1 MPKKSK
7 ETIVDTP
14 FYQYLW
20 SFYADHKKEIW
31 REYKPLT
38 RGILSRADYTDAS
51 AFLRKPQYE
60 AFEMYVF
67 LKEFLNTPK
76 LGELFE
82 NWCNNRGNFR
92 YERTPVLQN
101 ERQYKLFQYQ
111 DAESI
116 NPSVAQLKNMQ
127 QDYANYI
134 FALTMGT
141 GKTILMAVCIF
152 YEFLLA
158 NKYPQDE
165 LYCHN
170 ALVLAPD
177 TTVRESLREIMT
189 FDKSKVFAPSYA
201 KILDTKL
208 RFHFLEGDGISLN
221 TLDGS
226 DFNIIIANSQKI
238 ILKRKNKADDAQ
250 TLLFKDDKYAEAVQ
264 NDPNAD
270 LYEIEDEKELTANQR
285 YKKLSRLTQ
294 LGIYVDEAHHAFG
307 KALANDMT
315 DRKAKT
321 SLRLTIDHLANE
333 LNQAGTKVVA
343 CYNYTGTPYADN
355 RLMPEVVYAYGLKEA
370 IDNHYLKEANIIDY
384 NNVKSNEF
392 VHAVVDEFLKK
403 HRNKNG
409 EFKRYENMLPKL
421 AFFAST
427 IDELQKDLRPA
438 LEKAL
443 MEAGISLDTIL
454 VNVGDDKLTKTD
466 DLREFKLLDTP
477 ESTKQFILLVG
488 KGKEGWNCRSLFGV
502 SLFRKP
508 DSTIFVLQATMR
520 CLRSITTIQQTGQIF
535 LSTENLS
542 ILQNELQENYRMSV
556 DELRV
561 KKSAEKK
568 MRRIYV
574 RKVVEVKVIEQIPEF
589 KTTALHPQEY
599 TIFDAQYDCRKYVKT
614 KSEHSIR
621 DVHGESE
628 REILSAKEH
637 RKFTRYSL
645 IAELSM
651 YLTQHIK
658 NDDGT
663 LNIRHSPTEIES
675 LLERS
680 SDGLDVILEKVN
692 QNNDI
697 LYDYLIPK
705 LFSLLY
711 KVEYSDGE
719 PREVT
724 KYLVKHVPEEGGSSV
739 SDPYFEF
746 VFDDDKYISDDTK
759 EYSKYNQSSTGNGKS
774 FNLSGYGFDSMPEL
788 DFFRTNLFENE
799 HIKHIWFTGM
809 LTHGQS
815 DFLVRYIDPES
826 HALRSYYP
834 DFLVEMDSG
843 NFCIIEIKGENLI
856 PDADTQAKAEY
867 ASRMFSGKHGMAYL
881 FVPSHNAHSLLMEI
895 LSDEKSIQFGL
906 EQNV

>member
-92 YERTPVLQN
+92 YDRTPVLQS

-116 NPSVAQLKNMQ
+116 KPSVAQLKKLQ

-177 TTVRESLREIMT
+177 TTVRESLREIIT

-208 RFHFLEGDGISLN
+208 RFHFLDGDGISLN

-307 KALANDMT
+307 KTLANDMT

-333 LNQAGTKVVA
+333 LNAAGTKVVA

-370 IDNHYLKEANIIDY
+370 IDNHYLKEALILDY
-384 NNVKSNEF
+384 DNVKSAEF
-392 VHAVVDEFLKK
+392 VQNVVQSFVDA
-403 HRNKNG
+403 HRDKNG
-409 EFKRYENMLPKL
+409 DFKRYENMLPKL
-421 AFFAST
+421 ALFGST
-427 IDELQKDLRPA
+427 VDELQKELRPA
-438 LEKAL
+438 LESAL
-443 MEAGISLDTIL
+443 IKAGISLDTIL
-454 VNVGDDKLTKTD
+454 VNVGDEKLTKPD

-502 SLFRKP
+502 ALFRKP

-520 CLRSITTIQQTGQIF
+520 CLRSITNIQQTGQIF
-535 LSTENLS
+535 LSTENLE
-542 ILQNELQENYRMSV
+542 ILQKELQENYRMSV
-556 DELRV
+556 EELTVRKPKD
-561 KKSAEKK
+561 KKV
-568 MRRIYV
+568 RRICI

-589 KTTALHPQEY
+589 KTTPLHPGEF
-599 TIFDAQYDCRKYVKT
+599 TIFDNDYNPEHYRKT
-614 KSEHSIR
+614 QGEHSLC
-621 DVHGESE
+621 DVQTETV
-628 REILSAKEH
+628 RKEIQTNAQ

-645 IAELSM
+645 VAELSL

-658 NDDGT
+658 NEDGSLT
-663 LNIRHSPTEIES
+663 IRHSPSEIER
-675 LLERS
+675 LLERA
-680 SDGLDVILEKVN
+680 SDGVDRILSEVN
-692 QNNDI
+692 RNNDV
-697 LYDYLIPK
+697 LYDYLVPK

-711 KVEYSDGE
+711 KVEYTDGE

-724 KYLVKHVPEEGGSSV
+724 KYLAKHVPDDGLS
-739 SDPYFEF
+739 F

-788 DFFRTNLFENE
+788 NFFRTNLFENE

-815 DFLVRYIDPES
+815 DFLVRYIDPET

>member
-92 YERTPVLQN
+92 YDRTPVLQS

-116 NPSVAQLKNMQ
+116 KPSVAQLKKLQ

-177 TTVRESLREIMT
+177 TTVRESLREIIT

-250 TLLFKDDKYAEAVQ
+250 ILLFKDDKYAKAVQ

-307 KALANDMT
+307 KTLANDMT

-333 LNQAGTKVVA
+333 LNAAGTKVVA

-370 IDNHYLKEANIIDY
+370 IDNHYLKEALILDY
-384 NNVKSNEF
+384 DNVKSAEF
-392 VHAVVDEFLKK
+392 VQNVVQSFVDA
-403 HRNKNG
+403 HRDKNG
-409 EFKRYENMLPKL
+409 DFKRYENMLPKL
-421 AFFAST
+421 ALFGST
-427 IDELQKDLRPA
+427 VDELQKELRPA
-438 LEKAL
+438 LESAL
-443 MEAGISLDTIL
+443 IKAGISLDTIL
-454 VNVGDDKLTKTD
+454 VNVGDEKLTKPD

-502 SLFRKP
+502 ALFRKP

-520 CLRSITTIQQTGQIF
+520 CLRSITNIQQTGQIF
-535 LSTENLS
+535 LSTENLE
-542 ILQNELQENYRMSV
+542 ILQKELQENYRMSV
-556 DELRV
+556 EELTVRKPKD
-561 KKSAEKK
+561 KKV
-568 MRRIYV
+568 RRICI

-589 KTTALHPQEY
+589 KTTPLHPGEF
-599 TIFDAQYDCRKYVKT
+599 TIFDNDYNPEHYRKT
-614 KSEHSIR
+614 QGEHSLC
-621 DVHGESE
+621 DVQTETV
-628 REILSAKEH
+628 RKEIQTNAQ

-645 IAELSM
+645 VAELSL

-658 NDDGT
+658 NEDGSLT
-663 LNIRHSPTEIES
+663 IRHSPSEIEW
-675 LLERS
+675 LLERA
-680 SDGLDVILEKVN
+680 SDGVDRILSEVN
-692 QNNDI
+692 RNNDV
-697 LYDYLIPK
+697 LYDYLVPK

-711 KVEYSDGE
+711 KVEYTDGE

-724 KYLVKHVPEEGGSSV
+724 KYLAKHVPDDGLL
-739 SDPYFEF
+739 F
-746 VFDDDKYISDDTK
+746 VFDDDKYISDEAK
-759 EYSKYNQSSTGNGKS
+759 GYNKYNQSSGGNGKS
-774 FNLSGYGFDSMPEL
+774 FNLSGYGFDSKPEL

>member
-82 NWCNNRGNFR
+82 NWCNNKGNFR
-92 YERTPVLQN
+92 YDRTPVLQS

-116 NPSVAQLKNMQ
+116 KPSVAQLKKLQ

-238 ILKRKNKADDAQ
+238 ILKRKNKTDDAQ

-264 NDPNAD
+264 SDPNAD

-307 KALANDMT
+307 KTLANDMT

-333 LNQAGTKVVA
+333 LNAAGTKVVA

-370 IDNHYLKEANIIDY
+370 IDNRYLKEALILDY
-384 NNVKSNEF
+384 DNVKSAEF
-392 VHAVVDEFLKK
+392 VQNAVQSFVDA
-403 HRNKNG
+403 HRDKNG
-409 EFKRYENMLPKL
+409 DFKRYENRLPKL
-421 AFFAST
+421 ALFGST
-427 IDELQKDLRPA
+427 IDELQQELRPA
-438 LEKAL
+438 LESAL
-443 MEAGISLDTIL
+443 IKAGISLDTIL
-454 VNVGDDKLTKTD
+454 VNVGDEKLTKPD

-502 SLFRKP
+502 ALFRKP

-520 CLRSITTIQQTGQIF
+520 CLRSITNIQQTGQIF
-535 LSTENLS
+535 LSTENLD
-542 ILQNELQENYRMSV
+542 ILQKELQENYRMSV
-556 DELRV
+556 EELTVRKPKDKNV
-561 KKSAEKK
+561 
-568 MRRIYV
+568 RRIYV

-589 KTTALHPQEY
+589 KTTPLHPGEF
-599 TIFDAQYDCRKYVKT
+599 TIFDNDYNPEHYRKT
-614 KSEHSIR
+614 QGEHSLC
-621 DVHGESE
+621 DVQTETV
-628 REILSAKEH
+628 RKEIQTNAQ

-645 IAELSM
+645 VAELSL
-651 YLTQHIK
+651 YLTQHI
-658 NDDGT
+658 NNEDGSLT
-663 LNIRHSPTEIES
+663 IRHSPSEIER
-675 LLERS
+675 LLERA
-680 SDGLDVILEKVN
+680 SDGVDRILSEVN
-692 QNNDI
+692 RNNDV
-697 LYDYLIPK
+697 LYDYLVPK

-711 KVEYSDGE
+711 KVEYTDGE

-724 KYLVKHVPEEGGSSV
+724 KYLAKHVPDDGL
-739 SDPYFEF
+739 PF
-746 VFDDDKYISDDTK
+746 VFDDDKYISDEAK
-759 EYSKYNQSSTGNGKS
+759 GYNKYNQSSGGNGKS
-774 FNLSGYGFDSMPEL
+774 FNLSGYGFDSKPEL

>member
-92 YERTPVLQN
+92 YDRTPVLQS

-116 NPSVAQLKNMQ
+116 KPSVAQLKKLQ

-307 KALANDMT
+307 KTLANDMT

-370 IDNHYLKEANIIDY
+370 IDNHYLKEALILDY
-384 NNVKSNEF
+384 DNVKSAEF
-392 VHAVVDEFLKK
+392 VQNVVQSFVDA
-403 HRNKNG
+403 HRDKNG
-409 EFKRYENMLPKL
+409 DFKRYENMLPKL
-421 AFFAST
+421 ALFGST
-427 IDELQKDLRPA
+427 VDELQKELRPA
-438 LEKAL
+438 LESAL
-443 MEAGISLDTIL
+443 IKAGISLDTIL
-454 VNVGDDKLTKTD
+454 VNVGDEKLTKPD

-502 SLFRKP
+502 ALFRKP

-520 CLRSITTIQQTGQIF
+520 CLRSITNIQQTGQIF
-535 LSTENLS
+535 LSTENLE
-542 ILQNELQENYRMSV
+542 ILQKELQENYRMSV
-556 DELRV
+556 EELTVRKPKD
-561 KKSAEKK
+561 KKV
-568 MRRIYV
+568 RRICI

-589 KTTALHPQEY
+589 KTTPLHPGEF
-599 TIFDAQYDCRKYVKT
+599 TIFDNDYNPEHYRKT
-614 KSEHSIR
+614 QGEHSLC
-621 DVHGESE
+621 DVQTETV
-628 REILSAKEH
+628 RKEIQTNAQ

-645 IAELSM
+645 VAELSL

-658 NDDGT
+658 NEDGSLT
-663 LNIRHSPTEIES
+663 IRHSPSEIER
-675 LLERS
+675 LLERA
-680 SDGLDVILEKVN
+680 SDGVDRILSEVN
-692 QNNDI
+692 RNNDV
-697 LYDYLIPK
+697 LYDYLVPK

-711 KVEYSDGE
+711 KVEYTDGE

-724 KYLVKHVPEEGGSSV
+724 KYLAKHVPDDGL
-739 SDPYFEF
+739 PF
-746 VFDDDKYISDDTK
+746 VFDDDKYISDEAK
-759 EYSKYNQSSTGNGKS
+759 GYNKYNQSSGGNGKS
-774 FNLSGYGFDSMPEL
+774 FNLSGYGFDSKPEL

-815 DFLVRYIDPES
+815 DFLVRYIDPDS

>member
-1 MPKKSK
+1 
-7 ETIVDTP
+7 
-14 FYQYLW
+14 
-20 SFYADHKKEIW
+20 
-31 REYKPLT
+31 
-38 RGILSRADYTDAS
+38 
-51 AFLRKPQYE
+51 
-60 AFEMYVF
+60 
-67 LKEFLNTPK
+67 
-76 LGELFE
+76 
-82 NWCNNRGNFR
+82 
-92 YERTPVLQN
+92 
-101 ERQYKLFQYQ
+101 
-111 DAESI
+111 
-116 NPSVAQLKNMQ
+116 
-127 QDYANYI
+127 
-134 FALTMGT
+134 
-141 GKTILMAVCIF
+141 
-152 YEFLLA
+152 
-158 NKYPQDE
+158 
-165 LYCHN
+165 
-170 ALVLAPD
+170 
-177 TTVRESLREIMT
+177 
-189 FDKSKVFAPSYA
+189 
-201 KILDTKL
+201 
-208 RFHFLEGDGISLN
+208 
-221 TLDGS
+221 
-226 DFNIIIANSQKI
+226 
-238 ILKRKNKADDAQ
+238 
-250 TLLFKDDKYAEAVQ
+250 
-264 NDPNAD
+264 
-270 LYEIEDEKELTANQR
+270 
-285 YKKLSRLTQ
+285 
-294 LGIYVDEAHHAFG
+294 
-307 KALANDMT
+307 
-315 DRKAKT
+315 
-321 SLRLTIDHLANE
+321 
-333 LNQAGTKVVA
+333 
-343 CYNYTGTPYADN
+343 
-355 RLMPEVVYAYGLKEA
+355 
-370 IDNHYLKEANIIDY
+370 
-384 NNVKSNEF
+384 
-392 VHAVVDEFLKK
+392 
-403 HRNKNG
+403 
-409 EFKRYENMLPKL
+409 
-421 AFFAST
+421 
-427 IDELQKDLRPA
+427 
-438 LEKAL
+438 
-443 MEAGISLDTIL
+443 
-454 VNVGDDKLTKTD
+454 
-466 DLREFKLLDTP
+466 
-477 ESTKQFILLVG
+477 
-488 KGKEGWNCRSLFGV
+488 
-502 SLFRKP
+502 
-508 DSTIFVLQATMR
+508 
-520 CLRSITTIQQTGQIF
+520 
-535 LSTENLS
+535 
-542 ILQNELQENYRMSV
+542 MSV

-628 REILSAKEH
+628 REILSAKEQ

-663 LNIRHSPTEIES
+663 LTIRHSPTEIES

-746 VFDDDKYISDDTK
+746 VFDDDKYISDEAK
-759 EYSKYNQSSTGNGKS
+759 GYNKYNQSSGGNGKS
-774 FNLSGYGFDSMPEL
+774 FNLSGYGFDSKPEL

-881 FVPSHNAHSLLMEI
+881 FVPSHNAHCLLMEI

>member
-82 NWCNNRGNFR
+82 NWCDNKGNFR
-92 YERTPVLQN
+92 YDRTPVLQN

-116 NPSVAQLKNMQ
+116 KPSVAQLKNMQ

-238 ILKRKNKADDAQ
+238 ILKRKNKTDDAQ
-250 TLLFKDDKYAEAVQ
+250 TLLFKDDKYAESVQ
-264 NDPNAD
+264 SDPNAD

-307 KALANDMT
+307 KTLANDMT

-333 LNQAGTKVVA
+333 LNAAGTKVVA

-370 IDNHYLKEANIIDY
+370 IDNHYLKEALILDY
-384 NNVKSNEF
+384 DNVKSAEF
-392 VHAVVDEFLKK
+392 VQNVVQSFVDA
-403 HRNKNG
+403 HRDKNG
-409 EFKRYENMLPKL
+409 DFKRYENMLPKL
-421 AFFAST
+421 ALFGST
-427 IDELQKDLRPA
+427 VDELQKELRPA
-438 LEKAL
+438 LESAL
-443 MEAGISLDTIL
+443 IKAGISLDTIL
-454 VNVGDDKLTKTD
+454 VNVGDEKLTKPD

-502 SLFRKP
+502 ALFRKP

-520 CLRSITTIQQTGQIF
+520 CLRSITNIQQTGQIF
-535 LSTENLS
+535 LSTENLE
-542 ILQNELQENYRMSV
+542 ILQKELQENYRMSV
-556 DELRV
+556 EELTVRKPKD
-561 KKSAEKK
+561 KKV
-568 MRRIYV
+568 RRICI

-589 KTTALHPQEY
+589 KTTPLHPGEF
-599 TIFDAQYDCRKYVKT
+599 TIFDNDYNPEHYRKT
-614 KSEHSIR
+614 QGEHSLC
-621 DVHGESE
+621 DVQTETV
-628 REILSAKEH
+628 RKEIQTNAQ

-645 IAELSM
+645 VAELSL

-658 NDDGT
+658 NEDGSLT
-663 LNIRHSPTEIES
+663 IRHSPSEIER
-675 LLERS
+675 LLERA
-680 SDGLDVILEKVN
+680 SDGVDRILSEVN
-692 QNNDI
+692 RNNDV
-697 LYDYLIPK
+697 LYDYLVPK

-711 KVEYSDGE
+711 KVEYTDGE

-724 KYLVKHVPEEGGSSV
+724 KYLAKHVPDDGLS
-739 SDPYFEF
+739 F
-746 VFDDDKYISDDTK
+746 VFDDDKYISDEAK
-759 EYSKYNQSSTGNGKS
+759 GYNKYNQSSGGNGKS
-774 FNLSGYGFDSMPEL
+774 FNLSGYGFDSKPEL

>member
-92 YERTPVLQN
+92 YDRTPVLQS

-116 NPSVAQLKNMQ
+116 KPSVAQLKKLQ

-250 TLLFKDDKYAEAVQ
+250 ILLFKDDKYAKAVQ

-307 KALANDMT
+307 KALVNDMT

-370 IDNHYLKEANIIDY
+370 IDNHYLKEALILDY
-384 NNVKSNEF
+384 DNVKSAEF
-392 VHAVVDEFLKK
+392 VQNVVQSFVDA
-403 HRNKNG
+403 HRDKNG
-409 EFKRYENMLPKL
+409 DFKRYENMLPKL
-421 AFFAST
+421 ALFGST
-427 IDELQKDLRPA
+427 VDELQKELRPA
-438 LEKAL
+438 LESAL
-443 MEAGISLDTIL
+443 IKAGISLDTIL
-454 VNVGDDKLTKTD
+454 VNVGDEKLTKPD

-502 SLFRKP
+502 ALFRKP

-520 CLRSITTIQQTGQIF
+520 CLRSITNIQQTGQIF
-535 LSTENLS
+535 LSTENLE
-542 ILQNELQENYRMSV
+542 ILQKELQENYRMSV
-556 DELRV
+556 EELTVRKPKD
-561 KKSAEKK
+561 KKV
-568 MRRIYV
+568 RRICI

-589 KTTALHPQEY
+589 KTTPLHPGEF
-599 TIFDAQYDCRKYVKT
+599 TIFDNDYNPEHYRKT
-614 KSEHSIR
+614 QGEHSLC
-621 DVHGESE
+621 DVQTETV
-628 REILSAKEH
+628 RKEIQTNVQ

-645 IAELSM
+645 VAELSL

-658 NDDGT
+658 NEDGSLT
-663 LNIRHSPTEIES
+663 IRHSPSEIER
-675 LLERS
+675 LLERA
-680 SDGLDVILEKVN
+680 SDGVDRILSEVN
-692 QNNDI
+692 RNNDV
-697 LYDYLIPK
+697 LYDYLVPK

-711 KVEYSDGE
+711 KVEYTDGE

-724 KYLVKHVPEEGGSSV
+724 KYLAKHVPDDGL
-739 SDPYFEF
+739 PF
-746 VFDDDKYISDDTK
+746 VFDDDKYISDEAK
-759 EYSKYNQSSTGNGKS
+759 GYNKYNQSSGGNGKS
-774 FNLSGYGFDSMPEL
+774 FNLSGYGFDSKPEL

>member
-82 NWCNNRGNFR
+82 NWCNNKGNFR

-116 NPSVAQLKNMQ
+116 KPSVAQLKKLQ

-370 IDNHYLKEANIIDY
+370 IDNHYLKEALILDY
-384 NNVKSNEF
+384 DNVKSAEF
-392 VHAVVDEFLKK
+392 VQNVVQSFVDA
-403 HRNKNG
+403 HRDKNG
-409 EFKRYENMLPKL
+409 DFKRYENMLPKL
-421 AFFAST
+421 ALFGST
-427 IDELQKDLRPA
+427 VDELQKELRPA
-438 LEKAL
+438 LESAL
-443 MEAGISLDTIL
+443 IKAGISLDTIL
-454 VNVGDDKLTKTD
+454 VNVGDEKLTKPD

-502 SLFRKP
+502 ALFRKP

-520 CLRSITTIQQTGQIF
+520 CLRSITNIQQTGQIF
-535 LSTENLS
+535 LSTENLE
-542 ILQNELQENYRMSV
+542 ILQKELQENYRMSV
-556 DELRV
+556 EELTVRKPKD
-561 KKSAEKK
+561 KKV
-568 MRRIYV
+568 RRICI

-589 KTTALHPQEY
+589 KTTPLHPGEF
-599 TIFDAQYDCRKYVKT
+599 TIFDNDYNPEHYRKT
-614 KSEHSIR
+614 QGEHSLC
-621 DVHGESE
+621 DVQTETV
-628 REILSAKEH
+628 RKEIQTNAQ

-645 IAELSM
+645 VAELSL

-658 NDDGT
+658 NEDGSLT
-663 LNIRHSPTEIES
+663 IRHSPSEIEW
-675 LLERS
+675 LLERA
-680 SDGLDVILEKVN
+680 SDGVDRILSEVN
-692 QNNDI
+692 RNNDV
-697 LYDYLIPK
+697 LYDYLVPK

-711 KVEYSDGE
+711 KVEYTDGE

-724 KYLVKHVPEEGGSSV
+724 KYLAKHVPDDGL
-739 SDPYFEF
+739 PF
-746 VFDDDKYISDDTK
+746 VFDDDKYISDEAK
-759 EYSKYNQSSTGNGKS
+759 GYNKYNQSSGGNGKS
-774 FNLSGYGFDSMPEL
+774 FNLSGYGFDSKPEL

>member
-82 NWCNNRGNFR
+82 NWCNNKGNFR
-92 YERTPVLQN
+92 YDRTPVLQN

-116 NPSVAQLKNMQ
+116 KPSVAQLKKLQ

-158 NKYPQDE
+158 NKYPEDE

-250 TLLFKDDKYAEAVQ
+250 TLLFKDDKYAESVQ
-264 NDPNAD
+264 SDPNAD

-307 KALANDMT
+307 KALVNDMT

-333 LNQAGTKVVA
+333 LNAAGTKVVA

-355 RLMPEVVYAYGLKEA
+355 RLMPEVVYAYVLKEA
-370 IDNHYLKEANIIDY
+370 IDNHYLKEALILDY
-384 NNVKSNEF
+384 DNVKSAEF
-392 VHAVVDEFLKK
+392 VQNVVQSFVDA
-403 HRNKNG
+403 HRDKNG
-409 EFKRYENMLPKL
+409 DFKRYENMLPKL
-421 AFFAST
+421 ALFGST
-427 IDELQKDLRPA
+427 VDELQKELRPA
-438 LEKAL
+438 LESAL
-443 MEAGISLDTIL
+443 IKAGISLDTIL
-454 VNVGDDKLTKTD
+454 VNVGDEKLTKPD

-502 SLFRKP
+502 ALFRKP

-520 CLRSITTIQQTGQIF
+520 CLRSITNIQQTGQIF
-535 LSTENLS
+535 LSTENLE
-542 ILQNELQENYRMSV
+542 ILQKELQENYRMSV
-556 DELRV
+556 EELTVRKPKD
-561 KKSAEKK
+561 KKV
-568 MRRIYV
+568 RRICI

-589 KTTALHPQEY
+589 KTTPLHPGEF
-599 TIFDAQYDCRKYVKT
+599 TIFDNDYNPEHYRKT
-614 KSEHSIR
+614 QGEHSLC
-621 DVHGESE
+621 DVQTETV
-628 REILSAKEH
+628 RKEIQTNAQ

-645 IAELSM
+645 VAELSL

-658 NDDGT
+658 NEDGSLT
-663 LNIRHSPTEIES
+663 IRHSPSEIER
-675 LLERS
+675 LLERA
-680 SDGLDVILEKVN
+680 SDGVDRILSEIN
-692 QNNDI
+692 RNNDV
-697 LYDYLIPK
+697 LYDYLVPK

-711 KVEYSDGE
+711 KVEYTDGE

-724 KYLVKHVPEEGGSSV
+724 KYLAKHVPDDGLS
-739 SDPYFEF
+739 F
-746 VFDDDKYISDDTK
+746 VFDDDKYISDEAK
-759 EYSKYNQSSTGNGKS
+759 GYNKYNQSSGGNGKS
-774 FNLSGYGFDSMPEL
+774 FNLSGYGFDSKPEL

>member
-116 NPSVAQLKNMQ
+116 KPSVAQLKNMQ

-502 SLFRKP
+502 ALFRKP

-520 CLRSITTIQQTGQIF
+520 CLRSITNIQQTGQIF
-535 LSTENLS
+535 LSTENLE
-542 ILQNELQENYRMSV
+542 ILQKELQENYRMSV
-556 DELRV
+556 EELTVRKPKD
-561 KKSAEKK
+561 KKV
-568 MRRIYV
+568 RRICI

-589 KTTALHPQEY
+589 KTTPLHPGEF
-599 TIFDAQYDCRKYVKT
+599 TIFDNDYNPEHYRKT
-614 KSEHSIR
+614 QGEHSLC
-621 DVHGESE
+621 DVQTETV
-628 REILSAKEH
+628 RKEIQTNAQ

-645 IAELSM
+645 VAELSL

-658 NDDGT
+658 NEDGSLT
-663 LNIRHSPTEIES
+663 IRHSPSEIER
-675 LLERS
+675 LLERA
-680 SDGLDVILEKVN
+680 SDGVDRILSEVN
-692 QNNDI
+692 RNNDV
-697 LYDYLIPK
+697 LYDYLVPK

-711 KVEYSDGE
+711 KVEYTDGE

-724 KYLVKHVPEEGGSSV
+724 KYLAKHVPDDGLL
-739 SDPYFEF
+739 F
-746 VFDDDKYISDDTK
+746 VFDDDKYISDEAK
-759 EYSKYNQSSTGNGKS
+759 GYNKYNQSSGGNGKS
-774 FNLSGYGFDSMPEL
+774 FNLSGYGFDSKPEL

-895 LSDEKSIQFGL
+895 LSDEKSIQFCL

>member
-82 NWCNNRGNFR
+82 NWCNNKGNFR
-92 YERTPVLQN
+92 YDRTPVLQS

-116 NPSVAQLKNMQ
+116 KPSVAQLKKLQ

-238 ILKRKNKADDAQ
+238 ILKRKNKTDDAQ
-250 TLLFKDDKYAEAVQ
+250 TLLFKDDKYAESVQ
-264 NDPNAD
+264 SDPNAD

-307 KALANDMT
+307 KALVNDMT

-333 LNQAGTKVVA
+333 LNAAGTKVVA

-370 IDNHYLKEANIIDY
+370 IDNHYLKEALILDY
-384 NNVKSNEF
+384 DNVKSAEF
-392 VHAVVDEFLKK
+392 VQNVVQSFVDA
-403 HRNKNG
+403 HRDKNG
-409 EFKRYENMLPKL
+409 DFKRYENMLPKL
-421 AFFAST
+421 ALFGST
-427 IDELQKDLRPA
+427 VDELQKELRPA
-438 LEKAL
+438 LESAL
-443 MEAGISLDTIL
+443 IKAGISLDTIL
-454 VNVGDDKLTKTD
+454 VNVGDEKLTKPD

-502 SLFRKP
+502 ALFRKP

-520 CLRSITTIQQTGQIF
+520 CLRSITNIQQTGQIF
-535 LSTENLS
+535 LSTENLE
-542 ILQNELQENYRMSV
+542 ILQKELQENYRMSV
-556 DELRV
+556 EELTVRKPKD
-561 KKSAEKK
+561 KKV
-568 MRRIYV
+568 RRICI

-589 KTTALHPQEY
+589 KTTPLHPGEF
-599 TIFDAQYDCRKYVKT
+599 TIFDNDYNPEHYRKT
-614 KSEHSIR
+614 QGEHSLC
-621 DVHGESE
+621 DVQTETV
-628 REILSAKEH
+628 RKEIQTNAQ

-645 IAELSM
+645 VAELSL

-658 NDDGT
+658 NEDGSLT
-663 LNIRHSPTEIES
+663 IRHSPSEIER
-675 LLERS
+675 LLERA
-680 SDGLDVILEKVN
+680 SDGVDRILSEVN
-692 QNNDI
+692 RNNDV
-697 LYDYLIPK
+697 LYDYLVPK

-711 KVEYSDGE
+711 KVEYTDGE

-724 KYLVKHVPEEGGSSV
+724 KYLAKHVPDDGLL
-739 SDPYFEF
+739 F
-746 VFDDDKYISDDTK
+746 VFDDDKYISDEAK
-759 EYSKYNQSSTGNGKS
+759 GYNKYNQSSGGNGKS
-774 FNLSGYGFDSMPEL
+774 FNLSGYGFDSKPEL

>member
-82 NWCNNRGNFR
+82 NWCNNKGNFR
-92 YERTPVLQN
+92 YDRTPVLQN

-116 NPSVAQLKNMQ
+116 KPSVAQLKKLQ

-370 IDNHYLKEANIIDY
+370 IDNHYLKEALILDY
-384 NNVKSNEF
+384 DNVKSAEF
-392 VHAVVDEFLKK
+392 VQNVVQSFVDA
-403 HRNKNG
+403 HRDKNG
-409 EFKRYENMLPKL
+409 DFKRYENMLPKL
-421 AFFAST
+421 ALFGST
-427 IDELQKDLRPA
+427 VDELQKELRPA
-438 LEKAL
+438 LESAL
-443 MEAGISLDTIL
+443 IKAGISLDTIL
-454 VNVGDDKLTKTD
+454 VNVGDEKLTKPD

-502 SLFRKP
+502 ALFRKP

-520 CLRSITTIQQTGQIF
+520 CLRSITNIQQTGQIF
-535 LSTENLS
+535 LSTENLE
-542 ILQNELQENYRMSV
+542 ILQKELQENYRMSV
-556 DELRV
+556 EELTVRKPKD
-561 KKSAEKK
+561 KKV
-568 MRRIYV
+568 RRICI

-589 KTTALHPQEY
+589 KTTPLHPGEF
-599 TIFDAQYDCRKYVKT
+599 TIFDNDYNPEHYRKT
-614 KSEHSIR
+614 QGEHSLC
-621 DVHGESE
+621 DVQTETV
-628 REILSAKEH
+628 RKEIQTNAQ

-645 IAELSM
+645 VAELSL

-658 NDDGT
+658 NEDGSLT
-663 LNIRHSPTEIES
+663 IRHSPSEIER
-675 LLERS
+675 LLERA
-680 SDGLDVILEKVN
+680 SDGVDRILSEVN
-692 QNNDI
+692 RNNDV
-697 LYDYLIPK
+697 LYDYLVPK

-711 KVEYSDGE
+711 KVEYTDGE

-724 KYLVKHVPEEGGSSV
+724 KYLAKHVPDDGL
-739 SDPYFEF
+739 PF
-746 VFDDDKYISDDTK
+746 VFDDDKYISDEAK
-759 EYSKYNQSSTGNGKS
+759 GYNKYNQSSGGNGKS
-774 FNLSGYGFDSMPEL
+774 FNLSGYGFDSKPEL

-815 DFLVRYIDPES
+815 DFLVRYIDLES

>member
-7 ETIVDTP
+7 EAIVDTP

-20 SFYADHKKEIW
+20 LFYADHKKEIW

-82 NWCNNRGNFR
+82 NWCDNKGNFR
-92 YERTPVLQN
+92 YDRTPVLQS

-116 NPSVAQLKNMQ
+116 KPSVAQLKKLQ

-177 TTVRESLREIMT
+177 TTVRESLREIIT

-208 RFHFLEGDGISLN
+208 RFHFLDGDGISLN

-307 KALANDMT
+307 KTLANDMT

-333 LNQAGTKVVA
+333 LNAAGTKVVA

-370 IDNHYLKEANIIDY
+370 IDNHYLKEALILDY
-384 NNVKSNEF
+384 DNVKSAEF
-392 VHAVVDEFLKK
+392 VQNVVQSFVDA
-403 HRNKNG
+403 HRDKNG
-409 EFKRYENMLPKL
+409 DFKRYENMLPKL
-421 AFFAST
+421 ALFGST
-427 IDELQKDLRPA
+427 VDELQKELRPA
-438 LEKAL
+438 LESAL
-443 MEAGISLDTIL
+443 IKAGISLDTIL
-454 VNVGDDKLTKTD
+454 VNVGDEKLTKPD

-502 SLFRKP
+502 ALFRKP

-520 CLRSITTIQQTGQIF
+520 CLRSITNIQQTGQIF
-535 LSTENLS
+535 LSTENLE
-542 ILQNELQENYRMSV
+542 ILQKELQENYRMSV
-556 DELRV
+556 EELTVRKPKD
-561 KKSAEKK
+561 KKV
-568 MRRIYV
+568 RRICI

-589 KTTALHPQEY
+589 KTTPLHPGEF
-599 TIFDAQYDCRKYVKT
+599 TIFDNDYNPEHYRKT
-614 KSEHSIR
+614 QGEHSLC
-621 DVHGESE
+621 DVQTETV
-628 REILSAKEH
+628 RKEIQTNAQ

-645 IAELSM
+645 VAELSL

-658 NDDGT
+658 NEDGSLT
-663 LNIRHSPTEIES
+663 IRHSPSEIER
-675 LLERS
+675 LLERA
-680 SDGLDVILEKVN
+680 SDGVDRILSEVN
-692 QNNDI
+692 RNNDV
-697 LYDYLIPK
+697 LYDYLVPK

-711 KVEYSDGE
+711 KVEYTDGE

-724 KYLVKHVPEEGGSSV
+724 KYLAKHVPDDGLS
-739 SDPYFEF
+739 F

-788 DFFRTNLFENE
+788 NFFRTNLFENE

-815 DFLVRYIDPES
+815 DFLVRYIDPET

>member
-1 MPKKSK
+1 M
-7 ETIVDTP
+7 
-14 FYQYLW
+14 
-20 SFYADHKKEIW
+20 
-31 REYKPLT
+31 
-38 RGILSRADYTDAS
+38 
-51 AFLRKPQYE
+51 
-60 AFEMYVF
+60 
-67 LKEFLNTPK
+67 
-76 LGELFE
+76 
-82 NWCNNRGNFR
+82 
-92 YERTPVLQN
+92 
-101 ERQYKLFQYQ
+101 
-111 DAESI
+111 
-116 NPSVAQLKNMQ
+116 
-127 QDYANYI
+127 
-134 FALTMGT
+134 
-141 GKTILMAVCIF
+141 
-152 YEFLLA
+152 LA

-238 ILKRKNKADDAQ
+238 ILKRKNKTDDAQ
-250 TLLFKDDKYAEAVQ
+250 TLLFKDDKYAESVQ
-264 NDPNAD
+264 SDPNAD

-307 KALANDMT
+307 KALVNDMT

-333 LNQAGTKVVA
+333 LNAAGTKVVA

-443 MEAGISLDTIL
+443 IEARISLDTIL

-663 LNIRHSPTEIES
+663 LTIRHSPTEIES

-774 FNLSGYGFDSMPEL
+774 FNLSGYGFDSMSEL

-843 NFCIIEIKGENLI
+843 NFCIIEIKGENLM

>member
-7 ETIVDTP
+7 EAIVDTP

-20 SFYADHKKEIW
+20 LFYADHKKEIW

-92 YERTPVLQN
+92 YDRTPVLQS

-116 NPSVAQLKNMQ
+116 KPSVAQLKKLQ

-250 TLLFKDDKYAEAVQ
+250 ILLFKDDKYAKAVQ

-370 IDNHYLKEANIIDY
+370 IDNHYLKEALILDY
-384 NNVKSNEF
+384 DNVKSAEF
-392 VHAVVDEFLKK
+392 VQNVVQSFVDA
-403 HRNKNG
+403 HRDKNG
-409 EFKRYENMLPKL
+409 DFKRYENMFPKL
-421 AFFAST
+421 ALFGST
-427 IDELQKDLRPA
+427 VDELQKELRPA
-438 LEKAL
+438 LESAL
-443 MEAGISLDTIL
+443 IKAGISLDTIL
-454 VNVGDDKLTKTD
+454 VNVGDEKLTKPD

-502 SLFRKP
+502 ALFRKP

-520 CLRSITTIQQTGQIF
+520 CLRSITNIQQTGQIF
-535 LSTENLS
+535 LSTENLE
-542 ILQNELQENYRMSV
+542 ILQKELQENYRMSV
-556 DELRV
+556 EELTVRKPKD
-561 KKSAEKK
+561 KKV
-568 MRRIYV
+568 RRICI

-589 KTTALHPQEY
+589 KTTPLHPGEF
-599 TIFDAQYDCRKYVKT
+599 TIFDNDYNPEHYRKT
-614 KSEHSIR
+614 QGEHSLC
-621 DVHGESE
+621 DVQTETV
-628 REILSAKEH
+628 RKEIQTNVQ

-645 IAELSM
+645 VAELSL

-658 NDDGT
+658 NEDGSLT
-663 LNIRHSPTEIES
+663 IRHSPSEIER
-675 LLERS
+675 LLERA
-680 SDGLDVILEKVN
+680 SDGVDRILSEVN
-692 QNNDI
+692 RNNDV
-697 LYDYLIPK
+697 LYDYLVPK

-711 KVEYSDGE
+711 KVEYTDGE

-724 KYLVKHVPEEGGSSV
+724 KYLAKHVPDDGL
-739 SDPYFEF
+739 PF
-746 VFDDDKYISDDTK
+746 VFDDDKYISDEAK
-759 EYSKYNQSSTGNGKS
+759 GYNKYNQSSGGNGKS
-774 FNLSGYGFDSMPEL
+774 FNLSGYGFDSKPEL

-815 DFLVRYIDPES
+815 DFLVRYIDPDS

-856 PDADTQAKAEY
+856 PDADTQAKSEY

>member
-82 NWCNNRGNFR
+82 NWCNNKGNFR
-92 YERTPVLQN
+92 YDRTPVLQN

-116 NPSVAQLKNMQ
+116 KPSVAQLKKLQ

-158 NKYPQDE
+158 NKYPEDE

-250 TLLFKDDKYAEAVQ
+250 ILLFKDDKYAKAVQ

-370 IDNHYLKEANIIDY
+370 IDNHYLKEALILDY
-384 NNVKSNEF
+384 DNVKSAEF
-392 VHAVVDEFLKK
+392 VQNVVQSFVDA
-403 HRNKNG
+403 HRDKNG
-409 EFKRYENMLPKL
+409 DFKRYENMLPKL
-421 AFFAST
+421 ALFGST
-427 IDELQKDLRPA
+427 VDELQKELRPA
-438 LEKAL
+438 LESAL
-443 MEAGISLDTIL
+443 IKAGISLDTIL
-454 VNVGDDKLTKTD
+454 VNVGDEKLTKPD

-502 SLFRKP
+502 ALFRKP

-520 CLRSITTIQQTGQIF
+520 CLRSITNIQQTGQIF
-535 LSTENLS
+535 LSTENLE
-542 ILQNELQENYRMSV
+542 ILQKELQENYRMSV
-556 DELRV
+556 EELTVRKPKD
-561 KKSAEKK
+561 KKV
-568 MRRIYV
+568 RRICI

-589 KTTALHPQEY
+589 KTTPLHPGEF
-599 TIFDAQYDCRKYVKT
+599 TIFDNDYNPEHYRKT
-614 KSEHSIR
+614 QGEHSLC
-621 DVHGESE
+621 DVQTETV
-628 REILSAKEH
+628 RKEIQTNAQ

-645 IAELSM
+645 VAELSL

-658 NDDGT
+658 NEDGSLT
-663 LNIRHSPTEIES
+663 IRHSPSEIER
-675 LLERS
+675 LLERA
-680 SDGLDVILEKVN
+680 SDGVDRILSEVN
-692 QNNDI
+692 RNNDV
-697 LYDYLIPK
+697 LYDYLVPK

-711 KVEYSDGE
+711 KVEYTDGE

-724 KYLVKHVPEEGGSSV
+724 KYLAKHVPDDGLS
-739 SDPYFEF
+739 F
-746 VFDDDKYISDDTK
+746 VFDDDKYISDEAK
-759 EYSKYNQSSTGNGKS
+759 GYNKYNQSSGGNGKS
-774 FNLSGYGFDSMPEL
+774 FNLSGYGFDSKPEL

>member
-82 NWCNNRGNFR
+82 NWCNNKGNFR
-92 YERTPVLQN
+92 YDRTPVLQN

-116 NPSVAQLKNMQ
+116 KPSVAQLKKLQ

-238 ILKRKNKADDAQ
+238 ILKRKNKTDDAQ
-250 TLLFKDDKYAEAVQ
+250 TLLFKDDKYAESVQ
-264 NDPNAD
+264 SDPNAD

-307 KALANDMT
+307 KTLANDMT

-370 IDNHYLKEANIIDY
+370 IDNRYLKEALILDY
-384 NNVKSNEF
+384 DNVKSAEF
-392 VHAVVDEFLKK
+392 VQNVVQSFVDA
-403 HRNKNG
+403 HRDKNG
-409 EFKRYENMLPKL
+409 DFKRYENMLPKL
-421 AFFAST
+421 ALFGST
-427 IDELQKDLRPA
+427 VDELQKELRPA
-438 LEKAL
+438 LESAL
-443 MEAGISLDTIL
+443 IKAGISLDTIL
-454 VNVGDDKLTKTD
+454 VNVGDEKLTKPD

-502 SLFRKP
+502 ALFRKP

-520 CLRSITTIQQTGQIF
+520 CLRSITNIQQTGQIF
-535 LSTENLS
+535 LSTENLE
-542 ILQNELQENYRMSV
+542 ILQKELQENYRMSV
-556 DELRV
+556 EELTVRKPKD
-561 KKSAEKK
+561 KKV
-568 MRRIYV
+568 RRICI

-589 KTTALHPQEY
+589 KTTPLHPGEF
-599 TIFDAQYDCRKYVKT
+599 TIFDNDYNPEHYRKT
-614 KSEHSIR
+614 QGEHSLC
-621 DVHGESE
+621 DVQTETV
-628 REILSAKEH
+628 RKEIQTNAQ

-645 IAELSM
+645 VAELSL

-658 NDDGT
+658 NEDGSLT
-663 LNIRHSPTEIES
+663 IRHSPSEIER
-675 LLERS
+675 LLERA
-680 SDGLDVILEKVN
+680 SDGVDRILSEIN
-692 QNNDI
+692 RNNDV
-697 LYDYLIPK
+697 LYDYLVPK

-711 KVEYSDGE
+711 KVEYTDGE

-724 KYLVKHVPEEGGSSV
+724 KYLAKHVPDDGLS
-739 SDPYFEF
+739 F
-746 VFDDDKYISDDTK
+746 VFDDDKYISDEAK
-759 EYSKYNQSSTGNGKS
+759 GYNKYNQSSGGNGKS
-774 FNLSGYGFDSMPEL
+774 FNLSGYGFDSKPEL